1 MKKLLLLIALAL
13 LTFASQG
20 QTDTARTI
28 GDTSFLYLN
37 NQQVGYVNKIR
48 ADHGMAEGGIRFMD
62 ITLTRALSEAEIES
76 IVPNTRFVIGDILY
90 DFKLPSDYIKQSS
103 LMREVAIKTRIT
115 TGIIGTGLGIIGGI
129 MIANPPQNNGS
140 AGIIIGSAGLAT
152 LIGGQ
157 LFSLKFDIDAN
168 KMLRKSSDKLRERGF

>member
-13 LTFASQG
+13 LTFASYG

-37 NQQVGYVNKIR
+37 NQSVGYINKMR
-48 ADHGMAEGGIRFMD
+48 TDPGMIHDRIRFID
-62 ITLTRALSEAEIES
+62 VTLTRPLTKAEKASIES
-76 IVPNTRFVIGDILY
+76 STGLFIGDILY

-103 LMREVAIKTRIT
+103 IIKEVAIKTRIT
-115 TGIIGTGLGIIGGI
+115 AGLAGIGLGIIGGI

-140 AGIIIGSAGLAT
+140 AGIIIGGAGLVT
-152 LIGGQ
+152 IIGGQ
-157 LFSLKFDIDAN
+157 LFSLKLDLDAN